1 MVRRRFLL
9 KNSVLKGIVLVCLAD
24 ALVGLSYGSL
34 AIADGFPFWVPM
46 TLSVLVLAGAS
57 EFMFIGI
64 IAGGGSP
71 FTAAAAGLLVNA
83 RHLPFGIAVKDLV
96 GRNTLSWLGCHIMN
110 DESVVF
116 GISQRKQVERRAAYW
131 LCGLGIAF
139 CWPLS
144 VMLGTV
150 VGRWIPDTDA
160 IGLDAVFPAIL
171 IALIFP
177 ALQQRRVRIP
187 AITGA
192 GVALAALP
200 WVPVG
205 MPVLLSLSGLLAWR
219 NRK

>member
-1 MVRRRFLL
+1 MAQRRFLL
-9 KNSVLKGIVLVCLAD
+9 KSDVLKGIVLVCLAD

-34 AIADGFPFWVPM
+34 ATADGFPFWVPM
-46 TLSVLVLAGAS
+46 TLSIFVLAGAS

-64 IAGGGSP
+64 IASGGSA

-96 GRNTLSWLGCHIMN
+96 GRKYLSWLGCHIMN

-116 GISQRKQVERRAAYW
+116 GISQQKRAERRAAYW
-131 LCGLGIAF
+131 LCGLGIAIS
-139 CWPLS
+139 WPLS
-144 VMLGTV
+144 VMLGAAL
-150 VGRWIPDTDA
+150 GHWIPDIEA

-177 ALQQRRVRIP
+177 ALRQRRVLIP
-187 AITGA
+187 ASA
-192 GVALAALP
+192 GTALALASTP
-200 WVPVG
+200 FVPVG
-205 MPVLLSLSGLLAWR
+205 MPVLFSLAGLLAWR

>member
-1 MVRRRFLL
+1 MARRWCLL
-9 KNSVLKGIVLVCLAD
+9 KSDVLKGIVLVCLAD

-34 AIADGFPFWVPM
+34 ATADGFPFWVPM
-46 TLSVLVLAGAS
+46 TLSVFVLAGAS

-71 FTAAAAGLLVNA
+71 LTAAAAGLLVNA

-96 GRNTLSWLGCHIMN
+96 GRKHLSWLGCHIMN

-131 LCGLGIAF
+131 LCGLGIAVS
-139 CWPLS
+139 WPLS
-144 VMLGTV
+144 VMLGAV
-150 VGRWIPDTDA
+150 VGHWIPDTHA

-177 ALQQRRVRIP
+177 ALQKRRVFIP
-187 AITGA
+187 AAA
-192 GVALAALP
+192 GTAMALVTTPL
-200 WVPVG
+200 VPVG
-205 MPVLLSLSGLLAWR
+205 MPVLFSLTGLLAWR